1 LGTNVEMKL
10 GTREAH
16 ALHNVCHEP
25 GTMGSPPDVEAYI
38 APMEDTAEGVVCIDG
53 AINLPEF
60 GLLREPVKLTLERGE
75 VVGIDGHG
83 EAERFRTLLESYGDP
98 EMHRL
103 GELGIGLNPMAR
115 LVGIPLID
123 EGVLGTAHIALGL
136 NYTYG
141 GTIRDARTHIDC
153 VFKEPTIELDG
164 VSILKNG
171 RLVEKG

>member
-1 LGTNVEMKL
+1 
-10 GTREAH
+10 
-16 ALHNVCHEP
+16 
-25 GTMGSPPDVEAYI
+25 
-38 APMEDTAEGVVCIDG
+38 
-53 AINLPEF
+53 
-60 GLLREPVKLTLERGE
+60 
-75 VVGIDGHG
+75 
-83 EAERFRTLLESYGDP
+83 
-98 EMHRL
+98 MHRL